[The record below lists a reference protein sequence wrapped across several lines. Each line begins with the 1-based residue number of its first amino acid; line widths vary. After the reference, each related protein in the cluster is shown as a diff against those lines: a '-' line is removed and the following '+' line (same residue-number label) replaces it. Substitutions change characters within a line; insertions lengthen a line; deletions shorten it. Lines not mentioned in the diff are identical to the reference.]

1 MSIHGLKMNNAAM
14 QRAVDRITY
23 QVAMK
28 AKDMGLE
35 AMRELTTTG
44 ITEWYKKMGSRSKT
58 LIRSMDYKVSNIT
71 QDSNFVY
78 IDITAY
84 LDMEKYAYFN
94 SHTNIRKNVYKW
106 REKHEENGWRYY
118 GVGEPQPAIPMP
130 MSVPEYMADLQW
142 NQGILGLPE
151 KGKYTSWV
159 NPNFKQDESL
169 YNYTSKYI
177 ADKWRSTI
185 RQKVEKQRGGK

>member
-23 QVAMK
+23 QVAME

-118 GVGEPQPAIPMP
+118 GVGEPQPAIQMP